1 LQENYSPNNSNNKN
15 QCQPEDH
22 EELSEAKQKS
32 KSKKK
37 NAQHLEKTASSFDSE
52 TQNQNQKDYSF
63 LMHNEGYM
71 NTRNNDEELK
81 IFQQRLQNSSE
92 TAYSLNKEHEMWE
105 KQSAIPMICV
115 E

>member
-1 LQENYSPNNSNNKN
+1 
-15 QCQPEDH
+15 
-22 EELSEAKQKS
+22 
-32 KSKKK
+32 
-37 NAQHLEKTASSFDSE
+37 
-52 TQNQNQKDYSF
+52 
-63 LMHNEGYM
+63 MHNEGYM
-71 NTRNNDEELK
+71 NTGNNDEELK